1 MRQSLFLQLNRMATE
16 RWFERVLRR
25 LLRTTWLAL
34 CVWCIGIGASLALG
48 QTPDLRLIGV
58 FSLAVLAIGLIWLL
72 FERRMT
78 AQMVARRLDQR
89 FRLHEQLATALEV
102 AGTTPANTGIAA
114 LLLDQSTQ
122 TLRQVRRIAAQRRR
136 WPWSELITLVA
147 LLLVAIGLFFVAG
160 IGQPNLAADP
170 APLPTLLGSAGDA
183 LTDEPLDPLN
193 RAQLT
198 PGQEG
203 GDPAAGGDQ
212 ASSGDGQQSG
222 QGQGQGQSQDGSA
235 PGEEGTQAGQPQ
247 PGSQGQQNVNNQNQV
262 SDPAAQQNVDAIA
275 NALRDQGVTRSAADA
290 LDRGDLQSAAQQ
302 LRELADQASALS
314 DATRRDLANDL
325 RRAASEIQQNNA
337 ELAQQLRESAS
348 GIERG
353 DAMAAEGLDQLAQ
366 AIEGLGGQPPGP
378 NQQGQGQGQ
387 GAGEASQPGN
397 GQPSQGQQAPG
408 QGGQGQGDQAGS
420 GGGAGNVGAGEQ
432 RPIDT
437 NGRIGADGQ
446 PLPIEVQGPGTTSG
460 PPPEQAT
467 AGGVTA
473 VGGVTGGNA
482 SSSAGGSGPDP
493 LRVPLDERDV
503 VQDYFTP
510 DGPS

>member
-25 LLRTTWLAL
+25 LLRTAWMAL
-34 CVWCIGIGASLALG
+34 CTWCIGIGASMLLG
-48 QTPDLRLIGV
+48 QTPDIRLIGAL
-58 FSLAVLAIGLIWLL
+58 SLVVLAIGLIWLL

-78 AQMVARRLDQR
+78 PQMVARRLDQR
-89 FRLHEQLATALEV
+89 FRLQEQLATALEV
-102 AGTTPANTGIAA
+102 AGTRTPNEGIAT

-122 TLRQVRRIAAQRRR
+122 TLRHVRRAIAQRRR
-136 WPWSELITLVA
+136 WPWSDLITLIA
-147 LLLVAIGLFFVAG
+147 LLLVAVGLFFVAG
-160 IGQPNLAADP
+160 IGQPNIAAEP
-170 APLPTLLGSAGDA
+170 APLPALLGSAGDSLA
-183 LTDEPLDPLN
+183 DEPLDPLN

-198 PGQEG
+198 PGE
-203 GDPAAGGDQ
+203 AGADSATDGDQ
-212 ASSGDGQQSG
+212 AGSGEGQQ
-222 QGQGQGQSQDGSA
+222 QGQGQSQAGTA
-235 PGEEGTQAGQPQ
+235 AGEEGSEGTQPQ
-247 PGSQGQQNVNNQNQV
+247 PGSQGQQNVSNQNQV
-262 SDPAAQQNVDAIA
+262 SDPAAQQNADAIA
-275 NALRDQGVTRSAADA
+275 NALRDQGVTRPAADA

-325 RRAASEIQQNNA
+325 RRAAGEVQQNNP
-337 ELAQQLRESAS
+337 ELAQQLRDSAR

-353 DAMAAEGLDQLAQ
+353 DEMAAQGLDQLAQ
-366 AIEGLGGQPPGP
+366 AIEGLGGPQSAP

-387 GAGEASQPGN
+387 GQGEASQPGN
-397 GQPSQGQQAPG
+397 GQPSQGQQVPG
-408 QGGQGQGDQAGS
+408 EGGEGEGNQPGG

-432 RPIDT
+432 RPIEST
-437 NGRIGADGQ
+437 GRIGADGQ
-446 PLPIEVQGPGTTSG
+446 PLPIEVQGAGTTSG

-473 VGGVTGGNA
+473 VGGVAGGNA

-510 DGPS
+510 DGPR